1 MESYKIYIDGI
12 LWRAFYSQ
20 SKFKTECLR
29 LEKKFNVLMAT
40 SLGDYEMGSLLESS

>member
-29 LEKKFNVLMAT
+29 LEKKFNALMNERDGF
-40 SLGDYEMGSLLESS
+40 LKCNPKNR